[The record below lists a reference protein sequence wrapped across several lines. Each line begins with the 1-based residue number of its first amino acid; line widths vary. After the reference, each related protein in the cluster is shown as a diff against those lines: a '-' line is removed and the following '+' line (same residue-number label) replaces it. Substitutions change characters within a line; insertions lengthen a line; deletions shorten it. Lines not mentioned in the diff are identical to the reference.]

1 MCSLYRTVK
10 LEDGCYS
17 DALTK
22 MVSTYALFFI
32 CPFLALTDTHLFLH
46 QSSHIVC
53 ISCQFAVCLGSWCRD
68 QDRIGSYS
76 SRTHFWLKTED
87 QIEYMILLF
96 PAVGYEGIKTG

>member
-1 MCSLYRTVK
+1 MCSLYRVVK

-32 CPFLALTDTHLFLH
+32 CPFLALTGTHLFLY
-46 QSSHIVC
+46 QSSHIAC
-53 ISCQFAVCLGSWCRD
+53 IFCQFAVCLGSWCRD
-68 QDRIGSYS
+68 QDGTGSY

-87 QIEYMILLF
+87 PIEYMVLLF
-96 PAVGYEGIKTG
+96 SAVGYEAIKTG

>member
-10 LEDGCYS
+10 LEGGCSS

-46 QSSHIVC
+46 QSILYVFLVSLLC
-53 ISCQFAVCLGSWCRD
+53 ALEAGAE
-68 QDRIGSYS
+68 
-76 SRTHFWLKTED
+76 TKTE
-87 QIEYMILLF
+87 QALRVVELTF
-96 PAVGYEGIKTG
+96 G

>member
-1 MCSLYRTVK
+1 MCSLYRVVK
-10 LEDGCYS
+10 REDGCYS

-53 ISCQFAVCLGSWCRD
+53 ISCQFAVCLGAE
-68 QDRIGSYS
+68 
-76 SRTHFWLKTED
+76 TKTKQALTVVE
-87 QIEYMILLF
+87 LTF
-96 PAVGYEGIKTG
+96 G